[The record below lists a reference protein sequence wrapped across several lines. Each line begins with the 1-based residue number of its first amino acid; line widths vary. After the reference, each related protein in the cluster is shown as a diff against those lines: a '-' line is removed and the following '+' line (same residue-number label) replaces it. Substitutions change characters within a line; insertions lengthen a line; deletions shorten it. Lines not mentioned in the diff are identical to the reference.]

1 LPEKEDSRREL
12 RLELARRLH
21 DGAAQQMVALGY
33 KLDEVIGAPDL
44 SPSNRKLIREARLDL
59 IELAQGLRDELYLL
73 ERISL
78 DEAVTEVQKILPN
91 SLVEVSLPKKSLE
104 PEIENVLAL
113 ILLEIARNTARHS
126 NSKKFWIEHQLIE
139 HAEVFRIGNDGTGP
153 IDIKSSSL
161 GLKLISEQARL
172 IGATIELNTG
182 DGIFEYTI
190 TLNSSHS

>member
-1 LPEKEDSRREL
+1 MPEKEDSRREL

-73 ERISL
+73 QRISL

-139 HAEVFRIGNDGTGP
+139 QAEVLRIGNDGTGP